1 MNLNLVRH
9 YFWLHTSR
17 PIFRQTSVGT
27 LLRHRCLQ
35 FPSLKRCSRLVEQ
48 AAEGAGY
55 AYKANWL
62 SAFETL
68 HWASPAEAACGFV
81 CLCLKKKKKLTLHL
95 LSKRLTKMSSDKNS
109 AFKKKSVSS
118 EIGITAFK
126 KPVAILGPMKFCF
139 LRMCPF
145 PAPSPH
151 HLVPWDP
158 SAFFFIYSFLPTSPD
173 ILMKRE
179 NCLGQSRKAFLY

>member
-1 MNLNLVRH
+1 MP
-9 YFWLHTSR
+9 SI
-17 PIFRQTSVGT
+17 PITKT
-27 LLRHRCLQ
+27 LQPAGRASCWGCWVCLQ
-35 FPSLKRCSRLVEQ
+35 GKLVIGFWNPSLSITSWSSLWFCLLV
-48 AAEGAGY
+48 
-55 AYKANWL
+55 
-62 SAFETL
+62 
-68 HWASPAEAACGFV
+68 
-81 CLCLKKKKKLTLHL
+81 LKKKKKLTLHL

-158 SAFFFIYSFLPTSPD
+158 SAFFLIYSFLPTSPD